1 MAVTRPPVMPM
12 AETAMDLDLEVT
24 RAPAILA
31 MLVAEPSRTLAA
43 ILTTPLAQTLPAT
56 VALAAQEPLKEGTLM
71 VTSMTMTTTSGAT
84 SETTISTSRIV
95 DRVSRS
101 LAVESGCEVYT
112 AIHSHS
118 LLAMMCLL
126 RAVGKAES
134 WLIERAT
141 RPRRGLSIS

>member
-1 MAVTRPPVMPM
+1 
-12 AETAMDLDLEVT
+12 MDLDLEVT

-71 VTSMTMTTTSGAT
+71 VTSMTMTTTTSGAT